1 MTASRQGDHD
11 PAGPWPGPIVHV
23 DTEKGFSGGE
33 VQVFLLMEG
42 LRAAGVPQLL
52 VAPPGSDSLR
62 IARERGLPV
71 HEIALAHQFDL
82 PSVWRLRRLLRDAA
96 LVHLHTGR
104 AAWLGS
110 LAARLAGCPAV
121 ITRRMD
127 RRVKRDLR
135 TWFAYR
141 RTAAAVVAISP
152 AVAGCLAAGGVPAGR
167 IVTIPDALDE
177 QRLVVRRGREAIRA
191 ELGLRPDR
199 LLVLALAQLMHR
211 KGIDVLLRAQAH
223 LADARICTAVA
234 GDGPEAAN
242 LQRLAAD
249 LQLGEQVRFLG
260 RRGDAGDL
268 LAACDVFCLPSR
280 AEGMGVAALEALGA
294 ARPVVATRVGG
305 LGELI
310 VDGSCG
316 LLVPPDDPAALAAA
330 LARLR
335 DDPSL
340 RERLAAAGPAR
351 VDAGYRPAQ
360 YVAKH
365 VALYARVIGLTPSA
379 TTNGTSRR

>member
-1 MTASRQGDHD
+1 MTASRQIERGA
-11 PAGPWPGPIVHV
+11 AGHWPGPIVHV
-23 DTEKGFSGGE
+23 DTEQGFSGGE

-52 VAPPGSDSLR
+52 VAPPGSESARL
-62 IARERGLPV
+62 ARERGLPV
-71 HEIALAHQFDL
+71 AEIALAHQFDL
-82 PSVWRLRRLLRDAA
+82 PSVWRLRRLLRSAA

-104 AAWLGS
+104 AAWLGC

-121 ITRRMD
+121 ITRRME

-152 AVAGCLAAGGVPAGR
+152 AVAACLQAGGVPPAR
-167 IVTIPDALDE
+167 IQTIPDALDE
-177 QRLVVRRGREAIRA
+177 ARLRTLRGRDATRA
-191 ELGLRPDR
+191 ALGLAPDR
-199 LLVLALAQLMHR
+199 FVVLALAQLMHR
-211 KGIDVLLRAQAH
+211 KGLDVLLRATAQ
-223 LADARICTAVA
+223 LADPNLVAVVA
-234 GDGPEAAN
+234 GDGPEAQN
-242 LQRLAAD
+242 LQRLAAE
-249 LQLGEQVRFLG
+249 LQIGDRVSFLG
-260 RRGDAGDL
+260 RRSDAGDL

-294 ARPVVATRVGG
+294 ARPVVASRVGG

-310 VDGSCG
+310 VDGECG
-316 LLVPPDDPAALAAA
+316 LLVPPEDPPALAAA
-330 LARLR
+330 LARVR
-335 DDPSL
+335 DDRLL

-360 YVAKH
+360 YVAQH
-365 VALYARVIGLTPSA
+365 LWLYARVLGLTPSA
-379 TTNGTSRR
+379 TAS